1 MSNIT
6 RFLNGLLK
14 YASIRKLED
23 MKSYIESVEK
33 EEEEDEIQLNF
44 YYLDITLEL
53 VLGFKDKKLITVD
66 IDNFDRLGAMNKLSK
81 VSKMLHREDESKL
94 KSDKGD
100 GALFLASVVN
110 HINTKY
116 SPAPLQ
122 WNGNLSPWWFKAGSP
137 CYNEEEKEIV
147 ESLLKKEKPLENQTC
162 SIETVS
168 QRNNI
173 SNKNFLNWSKKII
186 KNYKEKNNIT
196 NFSP

>member
-1 MSNIT
+1 M
-6 RFLNGLLK
+6 
-14 YASIRKLED
+14 
-23 MKSYIESVEK
+23 
-33 EEEEDEIQLNF
+33 
-44 YYLDITLEL
+44 

-100 GALFLASVVN
+100 GALFLALVVN
-110 HINTKY
+110 HINEIY
-116 SPAPLQ
+116 SPPPLQ

-173 SNKNFLNWSKKII
+173 SHEIFLNWSEKII
-186 KNYKEKNNIT
+186 KNYKEKKNIT

>member
-23 MKSYIESVEK
+23 MKSYIKSVEK

-44 YYLDITLEL
+44 NYLDITLGL
-53 VLGFKDKKLITVD
+53 ILGFEDKSNKLITVD
-66 IDNFDRLGAMNKLSK
+66 IDDFDRLGAMKKLSK
-81 VSKMLHREDESKL
+81 IGEMLPREDESKL

-100 GALFLASVVN
+100 GALFLALVIN
-110 HINTKY
+110 HINTTY
-116 SPAPLQ
+116 SERLPKKPAQLQ
-122 WNGNLSPWWFKAGSP
+122 WSGNLSAWWFKKGSP
-137 CYNEEEKEIV
+137 CYNEEEDGYTPCVFE
-147 ESLLKKEKPLENQTC
+147 ENHGEYL
-162 SIETVS
+162 IK
-168 QRNNI
+168 NNI
-173 SNKNFLNWSKKII
+173 FLNWSKKII